1 MFIED
6 RYEVE
11 ITRDVTLFEFISEGK
26 QGAIAKVVRYTSTNL
41 KEVYNLGFG
50 DKDLLTG
57 QINDKTITD
66 NGDSEKVL
74 ATVGATVY
82 AFVANRPRAYIV
94 VTGNNPAR
102 TRLYRM
108 AIGKY
113 YDDIVQDFQVYGLLN
128 GVWRPF
134 KANGNY
140 KAFLIKKIIKQ

>member
-11 ITRDVTLFEFISEGK
+11 ISEDISFFEFISEGK
-26 QGAIAKVVRYTSTNL
+26 QGSIYKIVQYSPTNL
-41 KEVYNLGFG
+41 KDVYNLGFG
-50 DKDLLTG
+50 DKNLQTG
-57 QINDKTITD
+57 QIDDKIITD

-82 AFVANRPRAYIV
+82 AFVTQHPKAYIV
-94 VTGNNPAR
+94 ITGNSAAR

-108 AIGKY
+108 AINKY
-113 YDDIVQDFQVYGLLN
+113 YNDIVQDFYVYGLLN

-140 KAFLIKKIIKQ
+140 KAFLIKKI